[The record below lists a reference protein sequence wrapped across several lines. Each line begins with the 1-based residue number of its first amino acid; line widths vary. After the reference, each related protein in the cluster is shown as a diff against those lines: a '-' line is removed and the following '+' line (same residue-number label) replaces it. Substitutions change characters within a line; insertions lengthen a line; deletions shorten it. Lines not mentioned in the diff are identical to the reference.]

1 MEDFYSK
8 IYQILRA
15 GGKLTITNR
24 KGLQLDISLDFAAF
38 FSKSKQKVE
47 KIDFNKEK
55 MIEEMTELKNEI
67 IKLKEIKNIRDN
79 YIIRKK
85 LYEESDEG
93 RLVKRLMN
101 KNIKDINA
109 AIKNYD
115 EKSAERLIEKEYNS
129 QLDTTIREQ
138 MSEEYNKSKLDAITD
153 NYNKKYR
160 INKS

>member
-47 KIDFNKEK
+47 IKTDFNKEK
-55 MIEEMTELKNEI
+55 ILEEMTELKNEI
-67 IKLKEIKNIRDN
+67 IKLKEIKSIRDN

-93 RLVKRLMN
+93 KLVKRLMN
-101 KNIKDINA
+101 RNIKDINV

-115 EKSAERLIEKEYNS
+115 EKSAEKLIDKEYDS
-129 QLDTTIREQ
+129 QLDKTIREQ
-138 MSEEYNKSKLDAITD
+138 ISEEYNKSKLNAITD
-153 NYNKKYR
+153 YYKKKY
-160 INKS
+160 K

>member
-15 GGKLTITNR
+15 GGKLVITNR
-24 KGLQLDISLDFAAF
+24 KGIELDISLNFAAI

-47 KIDFNKEK
+47 QKTDFNKEK
-55 MIEEMTELKNEI
+55 MLAELIELKNEI

-93 RLVKRLMN
+93 KLVKRLMS

-115 EKSAERLIEKEYNS
+115 QKSAEKLIEKEYDS
-129 QLDTTIREQ
+129 QLNATIRSQ
-138 MSEEYNKSKLDAITD
+138 ISEKYNKSKLDIIAD
-153 NYNKKYR
+153 NYNKKF
-160 INKS
+160 K